1 MSQKRS
7 GMRPWECVVAVE
19 VSRNLKGSVLDD
31 YLVWTIK
38 VTRMLKL
45 RTERNAL
52 NPVPKS
58 LITVRV

>member
-7 GMRPWECVVAVE
+7 GMRPWECVVEVE

-52 NPVPKS
+52 NPVPKF
-58 LITVRV
+58 LITMRV